1 MCIRDRKKDERL
13 LLLKFV
19 CAFAWADLEVKASER
34 ALVTKLV
41 SKLELDADE
50 KEQVQQWLKTPPRAE
65 EVDPNRIP
73 RAHRALFLDTARQ
86 MIAVDGE
93 IDDAERENLDLL
105 EQLLA

>member
-1 MCIRDRKKDERL
+1 MQKLKKGERL

-34 ALVTKLV
+34 ALVKKLV

-50 KEQVQQWLKTPPRAE
+50 KKQVDQWLAKPPRPE
-65 EVDPNRIP
+65 EVDPNLIP
-73 RAHRALFLDTARQ
+73 RAHKKLFLDAARQ

-93 IDDAERENLDLL
+93 IDDAEREDLDLL